1 MIAAE
6 NERLTRV
13 GPGTPMGELMREH
26 WLPACLASEL
36 KPGAAPL
43 RLMLLGEKLVAFRGP
58 DGTVGILDH
67 VCPHRCASLF
77 FGRNE
82 EGGLRCVYHGWK
94 FAPDGTCLDQPNV
107 PPQFA
112 FADRVK
118 ARAYPAVERNGVI
131 WTYMGRKAESPPLTA
146 VEAMLLPEAEV
157 RLSCA
162 IRACN
167 YLQVLEGEI
176 DTSHF
181 GFLHGGAVATEDLD
195 PADLNSLSLKDRAP
209 NYHVRETAWGAM
221 YAAYRETGSDT
232 LYYRVAHFLMPFY
245 TMFPDGLFE
254 RNIVCDAAVPMDD
267 THTMVFTWMYR
278 GRTPGVRR
286 LKDGRPI
293 PGLDRD
299 EEYLPNGT
307 GWFDRWRTVANAGND
322 YLIDRDAQA
331 AVSADEASFSGLTGV
346 QLQDQAVVE
355 SMGAIVD
362 RTREHLSVSDRMIVV
377 TRKRLLKALAAHAAG
392 EGARCA
398 GEPQLL
404 QQARSGA
411 YLAAARRDWFA
422 AYADQIRIAHNPTG
436 VLHLDADQDSNLEEE
451 SAG

>member
-1 MIAAE
+1 MNAAE

-26 WLPACLASEL
+26 WLPACLACEL
-36 KPGAAPL
+36 APGGAPL

-58 DGTVGILDH
+58 DGRVGVLDH
-67 VCPHRCASLF
+67 ACPHRCASLF
-77 FGRNE
+77 LGRNE

-94 FAPDGTCLDQPNV
+94 FAPDGACLEQPNV
-107 PPQFA
+107 PSQFA
-112 FADRVK
+112 FADRVS

-131 WTYMGRKAESPPLTA
+131 WTYMGARTEPPPLTA
-146 VEAMLLPEAEV
+146 IEAMLLPEAEV

-162 IRACN
+162 IRNCN

-181 GFLHGGAVATEDLD
+181 GFLHGGSVAVEDLD
-195 PADLNSLSLKDRAP
+195 PADLNSLSLKERAP
-209 NYHVRETAWGAM
+209 NYHVRETGWGAM
-221 YAAYRETGSDT
+221 YAAYREAGEGE

-278 GRTPGVRR
+278 GRTAGVRR
-286 LKDGRPI
+286 LRDGRPI

-307 GWFDRWRTVANAGND
+307 GWFDRWRTVANEAND
-322 YLIDRDAQA
+322 YLIDREAQA
-331 AVSADEASFSGLTGV
+331 SASYSGLTGV

-355 SMGAIVD
+355 SMGPIVD

-392 EGARCA
+392 EGAPPAADPR
-398 GEPQLL
+398 LL

-411 YLAAARRDWFA
+411 YVAAAGGDWFEG
-422 AYADQIRIAHNPTG
+422 YAHQLRAAHNPTG
-436 VLHLDADQDSNLEEE
+436 VLHLNANLDLEE
-451 SAG
+451 AG